1 MNGTTTVFPVPAAIR
16 LLLLPL
22 PLVPLE
28 LVLQQV
34 AESVARR
41 RPASFARLDSH
52 AEKVFLVDPTDL
64 PFVFR
69 LVPSPDRP
77 VVQTLRREKGMTWDA
92 RIAGP
97 LGALIGMVHGA
108 MDGDALFFSREIVFE
123 GDTEAVLALR
133 NTLDDAEIDLIAEAA
148 AALGPAGDIAERI
161 ARRFLPAIS
170 RLTGLNLTRVDGS
183 YE

>member
-22 PLVPLE
+22 PLAPLE

-77 VVQTLRREKGMTWDA
+77 VVQTLRR
-92 RIAGP
+92 
-97 LGALIGMVHGA
+97 
-108 MDGDALFFSREIVFE
+108 
-123 GDTEAVLALR
+123 
-133 NTLDDAEIDLIAEAA
+133 
-148 AALGPAGDIAERI
+148 
-161 ARRFLPAIS
+161 
-170 RLTGLNLTRVDGS
+170 
-183 YE
+183 